1 MTNFSDDVI
10 SGVTGHM
17 NGDHTDDNL
26 LIARAFGYPEATASA
41 MVGVTGVAGHW
52 RVTDDAGEHELAVA
66 WPGGPISERPEIRR
80 EVVAV
85 YTAACARLG
94 VPARDEHQGQPDDQ
108 GQQHAHA
115 GHEHGAQHDGDAV
128 EPAGDRPFSVVIR
141 ESSWSDHSDSEGAT
155 FMEDIMRGK
164 GSLQDYIDLVAQH
177 YFMYE
182 ALEAAADQVAGDPG
196 FAGFH
201 TPSLVRLPALEADLE
216 HLVGADW
223 RDQIVAV
230 PATLEY
236 AARMR
241 EVAAEGWVAGVV
253 AHHYTRYLGDL
264 SGGQYIAKRVAKQH
278 QLPSAGIAF
287 YDFTELGDLAEFKN
301 QYRAAL
307 DVLGAQL
314 EDAERTR
321 MLDEVRTAYA
331 FNTAVFRDLGQ
342 AKLAAA

>member
-1 MTNFSDDVI
+1 MVTNFSDDVI
-10 SGVTGHM
+10 SGVTRHM
-17 NGDHTDDNL
+17 NGDHMADNL
-26 LIARAFGYPEATASA
+26 LIARAFGYPGATSST
-41 MVGVTGVAGHW
+41 MVGVTGASGRW
-52 RVTDDAGEHELAVA
+52 LVTDAEGEHELTVE
-66 WPGGPISERPEIRR
+66 WPGGPITERPEIRR
-80 EVVAV
+80 EVVAL
-85 YTAACARLG
+85 YTAACAKLG
-94 VPARDEHQGQPDDQ
+94 VPARDEH
-108 GQQHAHA
+108 
-115 GHEHGAQHDGDAV
+115 GAQPQSDAADASV
-128 EPAGDRPFSVVIR
+128 DAPAAAPEDRPFSVVIR

-182 ALEAAADQVAGDPG
+182 ALEAAADQVAADPL

-201 TPSLVRLPALEADLE
+201 SPSLVRLPALEADLV
-216 HLVGADW
+216 HLIGADW
-223 RDQIVAV
+223 REQIVAV

-241 EVAAEGWVAGVV
+241 EVAAEGWAAGVV

-278 QLPSAGIAF
+278 DLPSAGIAF
-287 YDFTELGDLAEFKN
+287 YDFSELGDLAEFKN

-307 DVLGAQL
+307 DVLGEQL
-314 EDAERTR
+314 DEAERAR
-321 MLDEVRTAYA
+321 MLDEVRAAYA

-342 AKLAAA
+342 AKLAVA